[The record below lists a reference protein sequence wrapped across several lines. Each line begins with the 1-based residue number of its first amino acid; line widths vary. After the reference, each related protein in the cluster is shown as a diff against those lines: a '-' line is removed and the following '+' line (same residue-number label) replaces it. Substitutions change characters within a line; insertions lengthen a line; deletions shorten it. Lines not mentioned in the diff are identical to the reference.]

1 MAHLTVHGAKVL
13 LVVKGSYPLSSE
25 TAYSSLRE
33 AVLSQLQSA
42 IPFPDCGPEASKIQS
57 LMTNEIE
64 PVLVSVVIPAFRCA
78 QYIVQGIESVLNQS
92 FTNHEILVVND
103 GSPDTAEL
111 EAALAPYAG
120 RIRYFKQSTRGPSGA
135 RNTGIRNAFGK
146 YVAFLDGDDYW
157 TPDHLT
163 KNIGILERDRGVALV
178 YCDCILVKNDQPYSR
193 VFYNQDQPSTV
204 TFETLL
210 LQSSTISTSSVVV
223 LREAILAAG
232 GFDESLYR
240 CEDFD
245 MWLRLAFSGAEISY
259 HPDAEVYH
267 RVHDVSLSADGL
279 AMIRDRVRVYEKA
292 ATLTPSAEQREIIR
306 RMITKSQSDGYVE
319 QLKEALDRGDYSE
332 AREAAHRALS
342 VESTWKI
349 RLAMMGLRVSPRLF
363 AAFHRVRVLLL
374 QKRTGSRSTL
384 LNAEE
389 TVRQI

>member
-1 MAHLTVHGAKVL
+1 M
-13 LVVKGSYPLSSE
+13 
-25 TAYSSLRE
+25 
-33 AVLSQLQSA
+33 SQLESV
-42 IPFPDCGPEASKIQS
+42 IPQTDRGPEPAKLQS
-57 LMTNEIE
+57 PMTDENDS
-64 PVLVSVVIPAFRCA
+64 VLVSVVIPAYRCA
-78 QYIVQGIESVLNQS
+78 QYIAQGIESVLNQS

-111 EAALAPYAG
+111 ESVLAPYAG
-120 RIRYFKQSTRGPSGA
+120 RIRYFKQATRGPSGA

-157 TPDHLT
+157 TPDHLSKT
-163 KNIGILERDRGVALV
+163 IGILERDPALGLV
-178 YCDCILVKNDQPYSR
+178 YCDCILIKNDKPYSR
-193 VFYNQDQPSTV
+193 VFYKQNQPSTV

-232 GFDESLYR
+232 GFDETLHR

-245 MWLRLAFSGAEISY
+245 MWLRLAFSGRRISY

-279 AMIRDRVRVYEKA
+279 AMIRDRVRVYEKT
-292 ATLTPSAEQREIIR
+292 ATLLGPLAEQRHIIR

-349 RLAMMGLRVSPRLF
+349 RLTTLGLRVSPRLF
-363 AAFHRVRVLLL
+363 AASHRLRVLLL
-374 QKRTGSRSTL
+374 QKRTQTRSTK
-384 LNAEE
+384 LNAED
-389 TVRQI
+389 TVRQT

>member
-1 MAHLTVHGAKVL
+1 M
-13 LVVKGSYPLSSE
+13 
-25 TAYSSLRE
+25 
-33 AVLSQLQSA
+33 SQVESA
-42 IPFPDCGPEASKIQS
+42 IPHPDRGPGTVKIQS
-57 LMTNEIE
+57 PMTNEDDS
-64 PVLVSVVIPAFRCA
+64 VLVSVVIPAFSCA
-78 QYIVQGIESVLNQS
+78 QYIAQGIESVLNQS

-163 KNIGILERDRGVALV
+163 KNIGFLERNPGLALV
-178 YCDCILVKNDQPYSR
+178 YCDCILVKNDKPYSR
-193 VFYNQDQPSTV
+193 VFYTQDQPSTV

-223 LREAILAAG
+223 LREAIVAAG
-232 GFDESLYR
+232 GFDETLYR

-245 MWLRLAFSGAEISY
+245 MWLRLAFSGVRISY

-267 RVHDVSLSADGL
+267 RMHAVSLSADGL
-279 AMIRDRVRVYEKA
+279 AMIRDRVRVYEKT
-292 ATLTPSAEQREIIR
+292 ATTLGPSAEQRQIIR

-332 AREAAHRALS
+332 AREAAYRALS

-349 RLAMMGLRVSPRLF
+349 RLAMLGLRVSPRLF
-363 AAFHRVRVLLL
+363 GAFHRLRTFFL
-374 QKRTGSRSTL
+374 QKRTHSRPTV

-389 TVRQI
+389 TVRQT